1 MNAHFC
7 LSFEANLLY
16 PCSGSMHELL
26 IPNSVDDSIAY
37 VTLDD
42 SDNNN
47 ALFLTSSYQGSQAPN
62 FTVLITNNVPQE
74 LSYSICAA
82 QKFVQS
88 HPVNY
93 TLTTR
98 GPFNATR
105 QQAYVSGL
113 SPATKY
119 TAYLIQPRSNNL
131 PSAYGPPI
139 SFSTK
144 SGIY

>member
-1 MNAHFC
+1 
-7 LSFEANLLY
+7 
-16 PCSGSMHELL
+16 MHELL
-26 IPNSVDDSIAY
+26 IPSLDDSIAY
-37 VTLDD
+37 MTLDD

-62 FTVLITNNVPQE
+62 FTVLITTNVPQE
-74 LSYSICAA
+74 LAYSICAA
-82 QKFVQS
+82 QKFVQA

-93 TLTTR
+93 TMTTR
-98 GPFNATR
+98 GPFNGTR

-131 PSAYGPPI
+131 PIAYGPPI

-144 SGIY
+144 SGNYKLGRRYGFVRYFF